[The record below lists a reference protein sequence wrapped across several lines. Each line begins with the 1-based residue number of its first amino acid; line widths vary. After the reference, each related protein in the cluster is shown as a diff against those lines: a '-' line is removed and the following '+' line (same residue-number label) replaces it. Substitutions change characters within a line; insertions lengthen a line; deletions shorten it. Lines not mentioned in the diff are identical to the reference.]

1 MGEAQGQLET
11 GAPAAAAV
19 PGARPGKWKKTQK
32 GGGGAPPWQGQ
43 GRARQVGQA
52 PPRSAAP
59 APPSLGYPG
68 LTDTGPTALI
78 ETPAA
83 LQAPAVRHLHHLA
96 VHGLVDNPT
105 GQRDEA
111 GGLGPPCRGSR
122 CPLSPQCGS
131 GGSRG
136 HCPASRLGDH
146 RKSIPPCPSPNRT
159 HTHSATRDT
168 PRHTAHTPRPG
179 RLGQPDVSSKL

>member
-19 PGARPGKWKKTQK
+19 PGVRPGKWKKTQK

-111 GGLGPPCRGSR
+111 GGLGPPCSAPYCPQSHTVGRVDSGSLCR
-122 CPLSPQCGS
+122 EDL
-131 GGSRG
+131 
-136 HCPASRLGDH
+136 